1 MVSNFTVIYDACVL
15 YPYTLRDL
23 LMELALRDLYRARWT
38 EDIHS
43 EWMRNLSKNK
53 PNLPVSAI
61 EKIRSLMD
69 ANVRD
74 SLVTEY
80 QWIIPSL
87 NLPDPNDRHVLAAA
101 IKAKA
106 SVIVTYNLKDF
117 PDSKLNPHN
126 IEAQHPD
133 TFITDL
139 IDLHPLQVVEAMN
152 RCHQRR
158 KNPPCSFNDYLTQ
171 VRRQELPN
179 TVSMVKDLM
188 GY

>member
-1 MVSNFTVIYDACVL
+1 
-15 YPYTLRDL
+15 
-23 LMELALRDLYRARWT
+23 MELALRDLYRARWT

-74 SLVTEY
+74 SLVAEY

-133 TFITDL
+133 AFITDL

-158 KNPPCSFNDYLTQ
+158 KNPPCSFDDYLAQ